1 MDATASVIKAASY
14 FEGTCN
20 SSSTLLLKR
29 RPLCGKSSLQPFLLN
44 MTFNRRSPIL
54 VLLLV
59 LHNLFASLAV
69 VLPPS
74 DNKAHG
80 LQSWEDL
87 LPESID
93 CEEFIDAP
101 ECRNHDIIRRRSTEC
116 TYTVTLRSKIFPDEE
131 LEMCAHPRPSLPC
144 RMNGNVICEVPP
156 MEVSKFDLMILYLIN
171 HELQARILRLQNQ
184 QEAGRGLSID
194 LQREIEL
201 MIADNV
207 AWMCSR
213 KCNNS
218 SCEFSAELQTHRRTV
233 GSIPRMTSLV
243 TEYPLYARSSRLQHI
258 QIDLPIGSFEISR
271 LLKKKAPFRHLAVSS
286 LPLMVSCLKN

>member
-1 MDATASVIKAASY
+1 MQLSVDPPVGKATSTWQVIS
-14 FEGTCN
+14 GCVQ
-20 SSSTLLLKR
+20 S
-29 RPLCGKSSLQPFLLN
+29 FLLN
-44 MTFNRRSPIL
+44 MTFNRRSTIL

-59 LHNLFASLAV
+59 MHDLSTGLAV

-74 DNKAHG
+74 DSKTRG

-93 CEEFIDAP
+93 CEQFLYAP
-101 ECRNHDIIRRRSTEC
+101 ECRSRDVIRRRSTEC

-131 LEMCAHPRPSLPC
+131 LEMCAHPRHSLPC
-144 RMNGNVICEVPP
+144 RMNGNVVCEVPP

-184 QEAGRGLSID
+184 QEAGKGLSAD

-218 SCEFSAELQTHRRTV
+218 SCEFGAELQTHMRTV

-243 TEYPLYARSSRLQHI
+243 TEYPLFPRSSRLQHI
-258 QIDLPIGSFEISR
+258 RIDLPIGSFEISR

-286 LPLMVSCLKN
+286 LPLTVSCLKN